1 MPEGFTENSGYWS
14 MKTLIN
20 NNGCFSRIVEYFPI
34 FKSTKLIEMKFLKKL
49 LKWIVIIFGLLI
61 IVLYIT
67 DTDYLIKAV
76 RTIYLQG
83 YTTAYL
89 EDYKKFDNMVVEN
102 GIPQPWP
109 NHKNYNS
116 VKETKALDSINKA
129 NKTIAYVII
138 KNDSIWFEN
147 YYDGFNENS
156 QTNSFSMAK
165 SYVSGLMGKAIEQG
179 YIKSLDQPVSDFLPT
194 FSDGLAAKMT
204 VGDLS
209 SMASGTSWE
218 EKYYSPFSIVTRAY
232 FDDNLEKVML
242 GLKEVDEPGQAFK
255 YSSGDTQLLA
265 MVIEKA
271 TGKKMY
277 DYLTE
282 TFWKPLNSENP
293 TLWQVDSESHDLVKA
308 YCCIA
313 SNAKDFARYGKL
325 FKDHGKWNG
334 KQLLDSTFVAKS
346 ITPRFPES
354 PEYGYGWWMKDIDD
368 KHFFMM
374 RGHLGQYVIVEPNDN
389 VIIVR
394 LGHSKGNNKE
404 VGAFTADIDSYI
416 KEGYKMLAND

>member
-1 MPEGFTENSGYWS
+1 
-14 MKTLIN
+14 
-20 NNGCFSRIVEYFPI
+20 
-34 FKSTKLIEMKFLKKL
+34 MKFLKKF
-49 LKWIVIIFGLLI
+49 LKWVVIVFGLLI
-61 IVLYIT
+61 LVLYIT

-89 EDYKKFDNMVVEN
+89 EDYKKFDNAVVAN
-102 GIPQPWP
+102 GTPQPWP
-109 NHKNYNS
+109 NHKNYNI
-116 VKETKALDSINKA
+116 VKETKALDSINKT
-129 NKTIAYVII
+129 NGTIAYVII

-147 YYDGFNENS
+147 YYDGFNEDS

-194 FSDGLAAKMT
+194 FNEGIAAKMT

-209 SMASGTSWE
+209 SMASGTSWD

-232 FDDNLEKVML
+232 FDDDLEKVML
-242 GLKEVDEPGQAFK
+242 GLKVVDQPGQAFK

-277 DYLTE
+277 DYLSD
-282 TFWKPLNSENP
+282 TFWKPLNSENQ
-293 TLWQVDSESHDLVKA
+293 TLWQVDSEDHDLVKA

-334 KQLLDSTFVAKS
+334 KQILDSAFVAKS

-354 PEYGYGWWMKDIDD
+354 PQYGYGWWMKDIAS

-394 LGHSKGNNKE
+394 LGHSKGNNKD
-404 VGAFTADIDSYI
+404 VGAFTSDIDVYI
-416 KEGYKMLAND
+416 KEAYKMLEK